1 MKKAL
6 IAMSGGVDS
15 SLAAKLPFILFL
27 MSRNVQLHPG
37 SRRCF
42 MMATQFSAAEQF
54 KSNRINKINLDRAA
68 FTAFGRDFIII
79 SHPLTILTGECLKP
93 GRF

>member
-1 MKKAL
+1 
-6 IAMSGGVDS
+6 
-15 SLAAKLPFILFL
+15 
-27 MSRNVQLHPG
+27 
-37 SRRCF
+37 

-54 KSNRINKINLDRAA
+54 KSNSINKINLDRAD

-79 SHPLTILTGECLKP
+79 SHPLTILTGEYLKP